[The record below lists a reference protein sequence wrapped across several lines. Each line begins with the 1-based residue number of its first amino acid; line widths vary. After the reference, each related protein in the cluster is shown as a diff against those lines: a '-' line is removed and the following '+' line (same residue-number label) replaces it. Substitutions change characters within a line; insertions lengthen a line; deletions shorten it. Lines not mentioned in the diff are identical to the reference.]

1 MREDVHEVKLR
12 KSIAWS
18 AYRAIDRQLRV
29 RNGEAWLFFGERR
42 ADCDFLY
49 RSEFESF
56 VAGHELSRLDTAFSR
71 GQLQKNLRSA
81 SHARSR
87 KRDLVL
93 AVGQRGNLR
102 LRRRDLHGEGRRY
115 SIAGVAKH
123 GRRSA
128 AQAQREMHA
137 MAADGRYLRDV
148 YETLSYSP
156 SGCSTISALHFFARH
171 RLLLTRTGSVVPMEF
186 DDAYTLLQ
194 KRARPVSR
202 SDHKPNFRRRI

>member
-56 VAGHELSRLDTAFSR
+56 VAGHERSHAANSKRIYVQHRMLEAGKEIWSWLQDSAVIYVCGDATYMAKDVDTA
-71 GQLQKNLRSA
+71 LQA
-81 SHARSR
+81 
-87 KRDLVL
+87 
-93 AVGQRGNLR
+93 
-102 LRRRDLHGEGRRY
+102 
-115 SIAGVAKH
+115 IVAKH